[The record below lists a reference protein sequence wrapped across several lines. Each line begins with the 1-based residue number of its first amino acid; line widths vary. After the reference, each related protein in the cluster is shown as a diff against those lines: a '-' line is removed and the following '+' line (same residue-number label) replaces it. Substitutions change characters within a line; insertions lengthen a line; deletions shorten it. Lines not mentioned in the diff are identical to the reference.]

1 MLKSLLVAAV
11 LLAPQKP
18 QTTGIIAGTVVLPEE
33 QTATGP
39 VQVVLLSPRYTDL
52 WDSELQKRL
61 DAYWERYK
69 PAFAQNKE
77 YFLEISRIAYKEA
90 IDFIV
95 TRMRR
100 DAANNVSEYVH
111 EASSD
116 GKFEFRN
123 IPFGDYKILAVVTT
137 QTQDVIW
144 QDSVAVRT
152 PIPQFLELKKRL
164 P

>member
-33 QTATGP
+33 QTAAGP
-39 VQVVLLSPRYTDL
+39 VQVILLSARYTDL
-52 WDSELQKRL
+52 WNSEVQRRL

-111 EASSD
+111 EASPD
-116 GKFEFRN
+116 GKFEFKN
-123 IPFGDYKILAVVTT
+123 IPFGDYKILAVGAT
-137 QTQDVIW
+137 QNQDIIW